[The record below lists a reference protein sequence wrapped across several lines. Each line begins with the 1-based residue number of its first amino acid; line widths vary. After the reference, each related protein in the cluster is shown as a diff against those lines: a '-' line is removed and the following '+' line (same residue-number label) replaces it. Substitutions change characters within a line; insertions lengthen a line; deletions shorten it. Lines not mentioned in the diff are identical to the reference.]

1 VVESTF
7 AQAFAHA
14 VRPRPEHGAVFRA
27 LLLCSDGDCADLF
40 EAYGSLEE
48 LSALACDCGCS
59 LELIEVAE
67 DADAGAR
74 GSDTRAGGF
83 ELLRL

>member
-1 VVESTF
+1 M
-7 AQAFAHA
+7 AH
-14 VRPRPEHGAVFRA
+14 VFRA
-27 LLLCSDGDCADLF
+27 LLLCSDGDCAELF

-59 LELIEVAE
+59 LELVEVA
-67 DADAGAR
+67 DADAR
-74 GSDTRAGGF
+74 TDGF